1 MLQSSAKSPQSC
13 PTLCDPI
20 DGSPPRSPV
29 PGILQARILAWKVG
43 CGLPFPSPGDLPD
56 PAIEPGSPALRVD
69 SLPFEPSGKPEGS
82 GMALKL
88 SDCNPW
94 NLHMLPYSA
103 KKSLK
108 I

>member
-1 MLQSSAKSPQSC
+1 MFSGVLLSATSWTVVHQA
-13 PTLCDPI
+13 LLE
-20 DGSPPRSPV
+20 R
-29 PGILQARILAWKVG
+29 GILQARILAWKVG

-88 SDCNPW
+88 SDRNPW
-94 NLHMLPYSA
+94 NLHMLPYLA

>member
-1 MLQSSAKSPQSC
+1 MFSGVLLSATSWTVVHQA
-13 PTLCDPI
+13 LLE
-20 DGSPPRSPV
+20 R
-29 PGILQARILAWKVG
+29 GILQERILAWKVG

-56 PAIEPGSPALRVD
+56 PAVEPGSPALRVD

-94 NLHMLPYSA
+94 NLHMLPYLA

>member
-1 MLQSSAKSPQSC
+1 MTSWTVVRQAPLEC
-13 PTLCDPI
+13 
-20 DGSPPRSPV
+20 
-29 PGILQARILAWKVG
+29 GILQARILAWRVG
-43 CGLPFPSPGDLPD
+43 CGLPFPSRGDLPD
-56 PAIEPGSPALRVD
+56 SGTEPGSPALRVD

-88 SDCNPW
+88 SDYNPW
-94 NLHMLPYSA
+94 NLHMLPYLA